1 MDNVKATP
9 ITVEFDAASH
19 SLLAI
24 KKALYRIS
32 DVATAEIA
40 LTGNTICCR
49 LFPLSSK
56 DSSTHDLVN
65 RLRREVL
72 DQDLREQIAAES
84 KPYRDIILGYV
95 FSKTGLQ
102 NDEQV
107 S

>member
-1 MDNVKATP
+1 MDNVRATP
-9 ITVEFDAASH
+9 TTVEFDAASH
-19 SLLAI
+19 SLLAV

-32 DVATAEIA
+32 DLASAEITV
-40 LTGNTICCR
+40 TGNTICCR
-49 LFPLSSK
+49 LIPLSNK
-56 DSSTHDLVN
+56 DCSTHDLVN

-72 DQDLREQIAAES
+72 DQDLREKIAAES
-84 KPYRDIILGYV
+84 NAYRDIILGYV